1 MTSLNSWHER
11 PRKEK
16 IPPPLEI
23 LFFVRDP
30 VVPGGTLFSRYSLYI
45 FLLSSRFRGKEN
57 QGTADTNRERLF
69 YRFGRFEALRT
80 YSSLPVDVKCGPTR
94 GLK

>member
-16 IPPPLEI
+16 IPPPGDSI
-23 LFFVRDP
+23 FRSG
-30 VVPGGTLFSRYSLYI
+30 PGRPGWNPLLPLYI

>member
-45 FLLSSRFRGKEN
+45 FFYYLLASEEKKIKV
-57 QGTADTNRERLF
+57 RLTQTESVCF
-69 YRFGRFEALRT
+69 IGSGASKR
-80 YSSLPVDVKCGPTR
+80 
-94 GLK
+94 